1 MPPPHGV
8 CQPLPRCGNR
18 ERSCYSDEVSQ
29 QRPDIRNVAI
39 IAHVDHGKTTLVDAM
54 LWQSGIFRANEHVAE
69 RVMDSIDLEREKG
82 ITIMAKNTSIHY
94 KDVKIN
100 IVDTPGHADFG
111 GEVERTLTLVDG
123 VLLLVDAAE
132 GPLPQTRFVLKKALE
147 AQLTPVVVINKID
160 RQDARATQVLDE
172 VYDLFIDLDAT
183 EDQLEFPVLY
193 TDARKGIAKRS
204 LEEEGKTLQPLF
216 ETLVATI
223 PPPRFDEEAGLQLRA
238 TSLDWDDYV
247 GRLVIGRIVNGKI
260 RQADRVAVVH
270 RDGSVEPGKVT
281 VLYGY
286 EGLKRVEIP
295 EATAGELVAVAGIDS
310 VEIGETIADAEK
322 PVALPVMHIDEP
334 TVSMLYSANVSPF
347 SGKEGRYV
355 TSTQLRERLWKERRT
370 NVAIRVEETDSPDT
384 FRVSGRGELQLAILI
399 EMMRREGFEMEVGK
413 PQIITKTENG
423 QTLEPMEHLVVDIP
437 EEFIG
442 AVTQKLGPRK
452 GQMTKMVNHGT
463 GRVRLE
469 YRLPSRGLIGY
480 RSEFLTDTRGTGL
493 LNHLFDGYAQWQGD
507 IPHRA
512 NGALV
517 SDRAGKTTSYAIDHL
532 QPRGVMFI
540 GPGEPVYEGQIVGE
554 HAREN
559 DLDVNIT
566 KEKKLT
572 NMRSSTADEG
582 IRLTPPRLMSLEQ
595 NLEWIRDD
603 ELLEIT
609 PKSLRLRKKSMGG
622 RRRF

>member
-1 MPPPHGV
+1 MCRFGYGALASAWYDG
-8 CQPLPRCGNR
+8 QM
-18 ERSCYSDEVSQ
+18 Q
-29 QRPDIRNVAI
+29 QRESIRNIAI

-54 LWQSGIFRANEHVAE
+54 LWQSGLFRENQAVAE
-69 RVMDSIDLEREKG
+69 RVMDSMDLEREKG
-82 ITIMAKNTSIHY
+82 ITIMAKNTAINY
-94 KDVKIN
+94 KDVHIN

-111 GEVERTLTLVDG
+111 SEVERTLTLVDG

-147 AQLTPVVVINKID
+147 AGLPPIVIINKID
-160 RQDARATQVLDE
+160 RSDARAAEVLDE
-172 VYDLFIDLDAT
+172 VYDLFIDLEAT

-193 TDARKGIAKRS
+193 TNARTGTATSDLKVEGTS
-204 LEEEGKTLQPLF
+204 LEPLF
-216 ETLVATI
+216 ETILKTV
-223 PPPRFDEEAGLQLRA
+223 PPPRFDPAAGLQFRV
-238 TSLDWDDYV
+238 TMMDWDDYV
-247 GRLVIGRIVNGKI
+247 GRLVIGRIVNGTVK
-260 RQADRVAVVH
+260 QAERISVVH
-270 RDGSVEPGKVT
+270 RDGAIEQAKVT

-286 EGLKRVEIP
+286 EGLKRIEIS
-295 EATAGELVAVAGIDS
+295 EASAGEIVAIAGIDTID
-310 VEIGETIADAEK
+310 IGETVAPIEN
-322 PVALPVMHIDEP
+322 PVALPLIRIDEP
-334 TVSMLYSANVSPF
+334 TVSMLFSANVSPF
-347 SGKEGRYV
+347 AGKEGRFV
-355 TSTQLRERLWKERRT
+355 TSPQLRERLMKERKL
-370 NVAIRVEETDSPDT
+370 NPGIRVEETDSPDT

-399 EMMRREGFEMEVGK
+399 EMMRREGFELEVGK
-413 PQIITKTENG
+413 PQIITRQDNG
-423 QTLEPMEHLVVDIP
+423 RTLEPMEHLVIDIP

-493 LNHLFDGYAQWQGD
+493 LNHLFDGYAEWQGD

-517 SDRAGKTTSYAIDHL
+517 ADRGGKTTAYAIDHL
-532 QPRGVMFI
+532 QPRGVLFL
-540 GPGEPVYEGQIVGE
+540 GPGESVYEGQVVGE
-554 HAREN
+554 HARDN

-572 NMRSSTADEG
+572 NMRASTSDEG
-582 IRLTPPRLMSLEQ
+582 VRLTPPHLMNLEQ
-595 NLEWIRDD
+595 SLEWIRED

>member
-1 MPPPHGV
+1 MA
-8 CQPLPRCGNR
+8 
-18 ERSCYSDEVSQ
+18 E
-29 QRPDIRNVAI
+29 RPDIRNVAI

-54 LWQSGIFRANEHVAE
+54 LWQSGIFRANEHVVE

-82 ITIMAKNTSIHY
+82 ITIMAKNTSVNY

-147 AQLTPVVVINKID
+147 ANLTPIVVINKID
-160 RQDARATQVLDE
+160 RQDARPAEVLDE
-172 VYDLFIDLDAT
+172 VYDLFIDLDANA
-183 EDQLEFPVLY
+183 DQLEFPVIY
-193 TDARKGIAKRS
+193 TDARKGIAKRALTDDS
-204 LEEEGKTLQPLF
+204 RTLAPLF
-216 ETLVATI
+216 DALLATI
-223 PPPRFDEEAGLQLRA
+223 PPPRFEEGHGLQLRA
-238 TSLDWDDYV
+238 ASLDWDDYV
-247 GRLVIGRIVNGKI
+247 GRLIIGRIVNGRV
-260 RQADRVAVVH
+260 RQYDRVAIVRRSGIV
-270 RDGSVEPGKVT
+270 DFAKVT

-286 EGLKRVEIP
+286 EGLKRVELA
-295 EATAGELVAVAGIDS
+295 EAWAGDVVAVAGIEEM
-310 VEIGETIADAEK
+310 EIGETIADPEN
-322 PVALPVMHIDEP
+322 PVALEVMHIDEP
-334 TVSMLYSANVSPF
+334 TVSMLFSSNISPF
-347 SGKEGRYV
+347 AGREGRFV
-355 TSTQLRERLWKERRT
+355 TSTQLRERLWKERRG

-384 FRVSGRGELQLAILI
+384 FKVSGRGELQLAILI
-399 EMMRREGFEMEVGK
+399 EMMRREGFELEVSK
-413 PQIITKTENG
+413 PQVITREKDG
-423 QTLEPMEHLVVDIP
+423 QTLEPMEHLVVDVP

-452 GQMTKMVNHGT
+452 AQMVKMVNHGT

-469 YRLPSRGLIGY
+469 YRIPSRGLIGY

-493 LNHLFDGYAQWQGD
+493 LNHLFDGWAEWQGD

-517 SDRAGKTTSYAIDHL
+517 ADRTGKTTSYAIDHL
-532 QPRGVMFI
+532 QPRGVLFL

-554 HAREN
+554 HARDN

-572 NMRSSTADEG
+572 NVRSSTSDEAV
-582 IRLTPPRLMSLEQ
+582 RLTPPRLMNLEQSLE
-595 NLEWIRDD
+595 WVRDD

-609 PKSLRLRKKSMGG
+609 PKSLRLRKKSLGG